1 MFISLVYMCVHDNI
15 LKVYFI
21 QSVDAKLYN
30 NDITMYYKHMVW
42 KWIQVNVYIWLCSG
56 HYVCNMHA
64 ETRCI
69 VNTHKWIRNVKLQL
83 LHQLHL
89 FGPFK
94 LHYTSGKSHVWLS
107 CFHLSQSVIFSHASK
122 TGQPKTS

>member
-42 KWIQVNVYIWLCSG
+42 K
-56 HYVCNMHA
+56 
-64 ETRCI
+64 
-69 VNTHKWIRNVKLQL
+69 
-83 LHQLHL
+83 
-89 FGPFK
+89 
-94 LHYTSGKSHVWLS
+94 
-107 CFHLSQSVIFSHASK
+107 
-122 TGQPKTS
+122 